1 MLGLVPETSTEL
13 FDCMDLVMYDNETA
27 KLYDHPMDFCLTVA
41 TVHHYYALGITLL
54 FILGIARGKGKANFF
69 FIF

>member
-41 TVHHYYALGITLL
+41 TVHHYYALGIT
-54 FILGIARGKGKANFF
+54 
-69 FIF
+69 